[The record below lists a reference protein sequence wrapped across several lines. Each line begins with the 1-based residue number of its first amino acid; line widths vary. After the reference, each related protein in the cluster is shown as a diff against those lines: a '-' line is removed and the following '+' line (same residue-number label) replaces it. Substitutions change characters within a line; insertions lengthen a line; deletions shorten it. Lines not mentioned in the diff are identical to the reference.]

1 MKGFESLQYNTQHM
15 LIHSI
20 EMIVSESL
28 GDFVCP
34 CLSYPVAC
42 TLSTLDSYSQKK
54 ERANATEV
62 WQEGRRKQKPLTFSL
77 N

>member
-20 EMIVSESL
+20 EMIVSETL

-54 ERANATEV
+54 KEPM
-62 WQEGRRKQKPLTFSL
+62 QRKCGKKEEENKNPSPFL
-77 N
+77 